1 MNTATAEPSTS
12 EAFTVTRI
20 RVDRRMAFLRRHIRG
35 NMKDVITFENVVYD
49 TMGRLCAAY
58 RGGYWEFFDVSN
70 GAFFMVPNGYASM
83 DIEVDGNGFHG
94 AMNPNAAGIVVTLM
108 ALSALACHRSENERF
123 ADGFHNL
130 RDYVLTRD
138 DREQILRAID

>member
-20 RVDRRMAFLRRHIRG
+20 TVPRRMAFLPRHIRG
-35 NMKDVITFENVVYD
+35 NMKDALTFEFTVYD
-49 TMGRLCAAY
+49 TMNRICEAY
-58 RGGYWEFFDVSN
+58 HGGYWEFFDVSN
-70 GAFFMVPNGYASM
+70 GAFFMVPNVHTAM
-83 DIEVDGNGFHG
+83 DIEVDGNGFRG
-94 AMNPNAAGIVVTLM
+94 AMNPDAAGIVATLM
-108 ALSALACHRSENERF
+108 ALSALSCRRPENEHF
-123 ADGFHNL
+123 AEGFHNL